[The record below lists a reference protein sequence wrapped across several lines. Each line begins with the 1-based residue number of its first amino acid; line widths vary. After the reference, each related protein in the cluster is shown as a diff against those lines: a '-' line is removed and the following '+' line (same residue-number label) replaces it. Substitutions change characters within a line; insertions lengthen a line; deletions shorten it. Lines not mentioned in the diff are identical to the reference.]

1 MSAAMKRL
9 SRQGDG
15 SFYYLFPQEVTNQ
28 NYMMLQV
35 LEKSRG
41 DKFEVEEG
49 KSVGRVFIFPIP
61 ANLSVASKT
70 DYESKGLGALGAM
83 GAGRLNTTGAM
94 DDVTSALMNGASD
107 VLGGIAGTG
116 GSMTAD
122 AQTSGA
128 VQSAS
133 TAAVVGVAAFAGS
146 KMGKKL
152 GVSKLAGGGL
162 LGATAGASVLESL
175 GLRAGIAVNPHLAV
189 LFKGV
194 GLRTFAFQYKFVAR
208 NQQESNQLR
217 DIIKRLN
224 YHMHPDYFA
233 GNFAFKYPDEFR
245 IEFSQNRKEWL
256 FNLKDCVMTD
266 MTVNYNGEGMPL
278 FFEDIGGPVS
288 IDISMSFQETKI
300 FTKRDYAEDYEIER
314 DPEAEPNRQAGFDGP
329 LFETFEQKELRQLIE
344 GSD

>member
-1 MSAAMKRL
+1 MSAAMKREG
-9 SRQGDG
+9 RVRDG

-35 LEKSRG
+35 LEKSRE
-41 DKFEVEEG
+41 DKFQVQEG

-70 DYESKGLGALGAM
+70 DYENKGLGMLGAL
-83 GAGRLNTTGAM
+83 GAGRLNTTGAL
-94 DDVTSALMNGASD
+94 DDVSSALMNGAGD
-107 VLGGIAGTG
+107 VLDGIGLNTG
-116 GSMTAD
+116 SDT
-122 AQTSGA
+122 Q
-128 VQSAS
+128 
-133 TAAVVGVAAFAGS
+133 TAAAVTAVGVASFAAS
-146 KMGKKL
+146 KIGKKL
-152 GVSKLAGGGL
+152 KLGSLAAGGLAGAAA
-162 LGATAGASVLESL
+162 GATVVESL
-175 GLRAGIAVNPHLAV
+175 GLKAGLALNPHLAV

-208 NQQESNQLR
+208 NQKESNQLR

-245 IEFSQNRKEWL
+245 IEFSQNRKDWL

-278 FFEDIGGPVS
+278 FFEDVGGPVS

-314 DPEAEPNRQAGFDGP
+314 DPESKSETGFDGIVVQDP
-329 LFETFEQKELRQLIE
+329 EEVRQEEIQSTINQALI
-344 GSD
+344 GGG

>member
-1 MSAAMKRL
+1 MSAAMKREG
-9 SRQGDG
+9 RIGDG
-15 SFYYLFPQEVTNQ
+15 SFYYFFPQEVTNQ

-35 LEKSRG
+35 LEKSRD
-41 DKFEVEEG
+41 DKFEVQEG

-70 DYESKGLGALGAM
+70 DYENKGLGILGAL
-83 GAGRLNTTGAM
+83 GAGRLNTTGAL
-94 DDVTSALMNGASD
+94 DDVSSALMNGASD
-107 VLGGIAGTG
+107 VFDGKGLDTGDGT
-116 GSMTAD
+116 
-122 AQTSGA
+122 QTGLAIGA
-128 VQSAS
+128 VAVAS
-133 TAAVVGVAAFAGS
+133 FAAS
-146 KMGKKL
+146 KIGKKL
-152 GVSKLAGGGL
+152 KLDGLAIGGL
-162 LGATAGASVLESL
+162 AGATAGATVVESL
-175 GLRAGIAVNPHLAV
+175 GLKAGLAVNPHLAV

-217 DIIKRLN
+217 DIIKKLN

-245 IEFSQNRKEWL
+245 IEFSQNRKDWL

-278 FFEDIGGPVS
+278 FFEDVGGPVS

-300 FTKRDYAEDYEIER
+300 FTKRDYAEDYEVER
-314 DPEAEPNRQAGFDGP
+314 DPEKQVEPEPMKFNGRLIQTPEEIEQERRQDVATEVARSF
-329 LFETFEQKELRQLIE
+329 LL
-344 GSD
+344 

>member
-1 MSAAMKRL
+1 MKR
-9 SRQGDG
+9 QGRIDDG
-15 SFYYLFPQEVTNQ
+15 SFTYVFPQEITAQ

-35 LEKSRG
+35 LEKSRE

-49 KSVGRVFIFPIP
+49 KSLGRIFIFPIP
-61 ANLSVASKT
+61 SNLSVASKAEY
-70 DYESKGLGALGAM
+70 DNKGLGMLGAM
-83 GAGRLNTTGAM
+83 GAGRLNTAGAL
-94 DDVTSALMNGASD
+94 DDVGAALMNGAGD
-107 VLGGIAGTG
+107 MLDGAGFNTG
-116 GSMTAD
+116 SEMQTAL
-122 AQTSGA
+122 AIGA
-128 VQSAS
+128 
-133 TAAVVGVAAFAGS
+133 VGVASFAAS
-146 KMGKKL
+146 KIGKKL
-152 GVSKLAGGGL
+152 KIDSLAPAGLAGAAA
-162 LGATAGASVLESL
+162 GATVVESL
-175 GLRAGIAVNPHLAV
+175 GLKAGLALNPHLAV

-245 IEFSQNRKEWL
+245 IEFSQNRKDWL

-278 FFEDIGGPVS
+278 FFEDVGGPVS

-300 FTKRDYAEDYEIER
+300 FTKRDYAEDYEVER
-314 DPEAEPNRQAGFDGP
+314 DPDKQPDNQFKGSSLVRSLNLP
-329 LFETFEQKELRQLIE
+329 LSEEEQLRLRSENVTGGESGIII
-344 GSD
+344 

>member
-1 MSAAMKRL
+1 MSAAMKREG
-9 SRQGDG
+9 RVGDG
-15 SFYYLFPQEVTNQ
+15 SFYYFFPQEVTNQ

-70 DYESKGLGALGAM
+70 DYENKGLGMLGAL
-83 GAGRLNTTGAM
+83 GAGRLNTAGAL
-94 DDVTSALMNGASD
+94 DDVGSALMNGASD
-107 VLGGIAGTG
+107 VFDGKGLDAGDGTQTG
-116 GSMTAD
+116 LAI
-122 AQTSGA
+122 GA
-128 VQSAS
+128 
-133 TAAVVGVAAFAGS
+133 VGVASFAAS
-146 KMGKKL
+146 NIGKKL
-152 GVSKLAGGGL
+152 KLGGLAAGGL
-162 LGATAGASVLESL
+162 AGATAGATVVESL
-175 GLRAGIAVNPHLAV
+175 GLKAGLAINPHLAV

-217 DIIKRLN
+217 DIIQKLN

-245 IEFSQNRKEWL
+245 IEFSQNRKDWL

-278 FFEDIGGPVS
+278 FFEDVGGPVS

-300 FTKRDYAEDYEIER
+300 FTKRDYAENYERER
-314 DPEAEPNRQAGFDGP
+314 YPDDQF
-329 LFETFEQKELRQLIE
+329 K
-344 GSD
+344 GSSLVPSLDLPSTE

>member
-1 MSAAMKRL
+1 MSAAIKRAG
-9 SRQGDG
+9 RVGDG

-70 DYESKGLGALGAM
+70 EYENKGLGILGAL
-83 GAGRLNTTGAM
+83 GAGRLNTAGAL
-94 DDVTSALMNGASD
+94 DDVGSALMNGASD
-107 VLGGIAGTG
+107 VLDGVGLNTG
-116 GSMTAD
+116 SDT
-122 AQTSGA
+122 
-128 VQSAS
+128 QSAS
-133 TAAVVGVAAFAGS
+133 AIGVVGLASFAAS
-146 KMGKKL
+146 NIGKKL
-152 GVSKLAGGGL
+152 GLGGLAAGGLAGAAA
-162 LGATAGASVLESL
+162 GATVAESL
-175 GLRAGIAVNPHLAV
+175 GLKAGLAVNPHLAV

-217 DIIKRLN
+217 DIIKKLN

-245 IEFSQNRKEWL
+245 IEFSQNRKDWL

-278 FFEDIGGPVS
+278 FFEDVGGPVS

-300 FTKRDYAEDYEIER
+300 FTKRDYAEDYEVER
-314 DPEAEPNRQAGFDGP
+314 DPDIEPEKKFDG
-329 LFETFEQKELRQLIE
+329 LLGIQTEEEQREEAILNDVNRSFFL
-344 GSD
+344 

>member
-1 MSAAMKRL
+1 MKR
-9 SRQGDG
+9 QGRIDDG
-15 SFYYLFPQEVTNQ
+15 SYTYVFPQEITAQ

-49 KSVGRVFIFPIP
+49 KSLGRIFIFPIP
-61 ANLSVASKT
+61 SNLSVASKAEY
-70 DYESKGLGALGAM
+70 DNKGLGMLGAM
-83 GAGRLNTTGAM
+83 GAGRIDTSGAIE
-94 DDVTSALMNGASD
+94 DVVSTLKAGATD
-107 VLGGIAGTG
+107 VLGSLTGTG
-116 GSMTAD
+116 GSMTSD
-122 AQTSGA
+122 AQTEGA
-128 VQSAS
+128 GQSAI
-133 TAAVVGVAAFAGS
+133 AAGIVGIATFAGS
-146 KMGKKL
+146 KIGKKL
-152 GVSKLAGGGL
+152 GLSKLAGGGI
-162 LGATAGASVLESL
+162 LGATAGVTVAESL

-245 IEFSQNRKEWL
+245 IEFSQNRKDWL

-278 FFEDIGGPVS
+278 FFEDVGGPVS
-288 IDISMSFQETKI
+288 IDISMTFQETKI
-300 FTKRDYAEDYEIER
+300 FTKRDYAEDYEVER
-314 DPEAEPNRQAGFDGP
+314 DSDLSSDKKPDPGTNP
-329 LFETFEQKELRQLIE
+329 LQVQGGATLGGR
-344 GSD
+344 